1 MKRTFLLLPLLVL
14 AVSTRGAEGALDP
27 ATFFPEPLAGL
38 RLGGSWD
45 ETVSSRRNL
54 FVTKY
59 SETGLKKVPASLDE
73 DRTYAEESFGG
84 RWFDKAEYRFGS
96 LLGGADELASVSLF
110 TPVDGTD
117 VSMDE
122 IVAETVARLG
132 PPLDRKTVYQMS
144 VGSDVR
150 IWADQD
156 FVVLLIRIFRV
167 FGDAPRNTKASL
179 LVSRRDALHVG
190 DETFVRNLLDPTFKT
205 TPETPLFVSTDLPV
219 GEPVIH
225 AQVQLKIGEG
235 FRVESVPTG
244 LCEGLL
250 SRLEGYR
257 DFKVR
262 VVPLDGSEPLSV
274 EKGAVAFSLKTA
286 NRWPVFAV
294 SSDASMIGEPESP
307 VGYVVPDNRRP
318 GLLDVLGKIK
328 AAAAS
333 SPTPNPAEKTHA
345 ETAEPPPPA
354 AN

>member
-1 MKRTFLLLPLLVL
+1 MKRPLLLIPLLAL
-14 AVSTRGAEGALDP
+14 ALPALGADGALDP

-38 RLGGSWD
+38 RLGTSWD
-45 ETVSSRRNL
+45 ETVSSRTNL

-59 SETGLKKVPASLDE
+59 TEKGPDKVPASLDD
-73 DRTYAEESFGG
+73 DRRFAEESFDG

-96 LLGGADELASVSLF
+96 LWGGADELASVSLF

-117 VSMDE
+117 VSMDD

-150 IWADQD
+150 IWADRD
-156 FVVLLIRIFRV
+156 FVVLLLRIFRV

-179 LVSRRDALHVG
+179 QVSRRDALHVG

-205 TPETPLFVSTDLPV
+205 TPENPLFDSTDLPV
-219 GEPVIH
+219 GEPVVH
-225 AQVQLKIGEG
+225 AQVQLKIGKG

-257 DFKVR
+257 EFKVR

-274 EKGAVAFSLKTA
+274 EKGAVAFSLTTA
-286 NRWPVFAV
+286 DRWPVFAV
-294 SSDASMIGEPESP
+294 SADASLIGELESP
-307 VGYVVPDNRRP
+307 VGYVVPEERRP
-318 GLLDVLGKIK
+318 EILGILGKIK

-333 SPTPNPAEKTHA
+333 SPTPSVAEETRA
-345 ETAEPPPPA
+345 EGAEP
-354 AN
+354 

>member
-1 MKRTFLLLPLLVL
+1 MKRLLILPLLVL

-38 RLGGSWD
+38 RLGASWD
-45 ETVSSRRNL
+45 ETVSSRTNL

-59 SETGLKKVPASLDE
+59 NETGPDKVPASLVD
-73 DRTYAEESFGG
+73 DRTFAEESFDG
-84 RWFDKAEYRFGS
+84 RWFEKAEYRFAS
-96 LLGGADELASVSLF
+96 LWGKEDELASVSLF

-117 VSMDE
+117 VPFDD
-122 IVAETVARLG
+122 IVAETIARLG

-150 IWADQD
+150 IWADKD
-156 FVVLLIRIFRV
+156 FVIQLIRIFRA
-167 FGDAPRNTKASL
+167 FGSAPRNTKACL
-179 LVSRRDALHVG
+179 QVSRRDALHFG

-219 GEPVIH
+219 GEPVVH